1 MIFLTE
7 KEINVT
13 AQERKES
20 FSNDWILMGHCKYS
34 RPVSV
39 GFCQD
44 SWVSKYFTTLKM
56 SKQNRICIKSLGKLE
71 DNLINL

>member
-13 AQERKES
+13 AQERKET
-20 FSNDWILMGHCKYS
+20 FNNNWILMGSCKYS

-39 GFCQD
+39 GLCED
-44 SWVSKYFTTLKM
+44 SWASKYFTTLK
-56 SKQNRICIKSLGKLE
+56 ICIKSPGKLE
-71 DNLINL
+71 DNLDDNTI